1 MIISHKHKFIFI
13 HIPKCAGTSVTHSL
27 VHNLYLESPNKNEW
41 RFNGVNKELAQIF
54 KEHPE
59 EGNCD
64 QLNQHEKFY
73 SVKQFFIENELDINE
88 YFKFSFVRNPWSR
101 IVSTF
106 AYGKKMAEESDPWTD
121 WANHL
126 KDLDFLN
133 FTKEYGPEIQLEW
146 VSEQKISKNDLG
158 EPDIGLDFIGK
169 NETLQEDFNY
179 ICDKIGVHRQ
189 KIAHVNKNPHKH
201 YTEHYNN
208 ETRDIISKKYAKD
221 IEFFGYK
228 FGE

>member
-13 HIPKCAGTSVTHSL
+13 HIPKCAGTSITHSL
-27 VHNLYLESPNKNEW
+27 VHNLYLKSADKDEW
-41 RFNGVNKELAQIF
+41 RFNGVDKKLAQIF

-59 EGNCD
+59 EGNCNK
-64 QLNQHEKFY
+64 LNQHEKFY
-73 SVKQFFIENELDINE
+73 SVKQFFIKNQLDINE

-101 IVSTF
+101 IVSSF
-106 AYGKKMAEESDPWTD
+106 IYGKKQAEETDPWTD

-126 KDLDFLN
+126 KDLDFLD
-133 FTKEYGPEIQLEW
+133 FTKVYGPELQLTW
-146 VSEQKISKNDLG
+146 VSDKKMPKNDLG

-169 NETLQEDFNY
+169 NETLQEDFDY

-189 KIAHVNKNPHKH
+189 KIAHVNKSSHKY
-201 YTEHYNN
+201 YTEYYDD

-221 IEFFGYK
+221 IEYFKYEF
-228 FGE
+228 